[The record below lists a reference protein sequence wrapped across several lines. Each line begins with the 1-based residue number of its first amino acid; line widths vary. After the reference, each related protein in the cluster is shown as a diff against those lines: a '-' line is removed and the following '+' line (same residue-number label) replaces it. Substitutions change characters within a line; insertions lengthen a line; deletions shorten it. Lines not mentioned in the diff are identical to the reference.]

1 MAAKLPLSSNFYI
14 SYLTLQG
21 MAIGGASLFQ
31 VVGLFLY
38 YILGYLLDN
47 TVRKKWNRF
56 SGLGTVAW
64 GTVFPLFTQLATITL
79 AYSIISPLIIAFAL
93 IGFALIYIAYCHNL
107 TYCFV
112 EGPDTRGQHY
122 PRALFQTF
130 TGIYIGQLCM
140 LAIFA
145 VGQGWGPIVLQVIA
159 VVATIFIHV
168 NLHQSFSHLLQVV
181 PMDTMRAL
189 DGVSQ
194 TCSFKGESEFKQRI
208 IDKRDMTMIP
218 NLKKVPC

>member
-1 MAAKLPLSSNFYI
+1 
-14 SYLTLQG
+14 

-208 IDKRDMTMIP
+208 IDKKRHDNDP
-218 NLKKVPC
+218 KFEKVPC